1 MEFILASSSPRRKQ
15 LLSTIIS
22 NFDIIPSD
30 IDENN
35 LKKLEP
41 NPQKLA
47 EKLSYEK
54 AYSIF
59 TDKYKENNEYTVI
72 GSDTLV
78 SFGNIILGKPKDRD
92 DAIRILK
99 LLQGNSHDIYTGTT
113 VIIKKEHS
121 IIFETRVNKST
132 VYFKNMSYYDICSYV
147 DTKEPMDKAGA
158 YAVQGIGKVYLKG
171 YDGDYNSIVG
181 LDTHMIKSIFEKYN
195 LMEFSYV

>member
-30 IDENN
+30 IDENK

-59 TDKYKENNEYTVI
+59 IDKYKENNEYTVI
-72 GSDTLV
+72 GSDTLI

-195 LMEFSYV
+195 LI

>member
-15 LLSTIIS
+15 LLLTIIS

-195 LMEFSYV
+195 LI

>member
-30 IDENN
+30 IDENK

-59 TDKYKENNEYTVI
+59 IDKYKENNEYTVI

-181 LDTHMIKSIFEKYN
+181 LDTHMIKSIFEKYD
-195 LMEFSYV
+195 LI

>member
-30 IDENN
+30 IDENK
-35 LKKLEP
+35 LKKIES

-59 TDKYKENNEYTVI
+59 IDKYKENNEYTVI

-92 DAIRILK
+92 NAIRMLK

-113 VIIKKEHS
+113 IIIKKEHS
-121 IIFETRVNKST
+121 VIFETRVNKST

-195 LMEFSYV
+195 LI

>member
-30 IDENN
+30 IDENK

-59 TDKYKENNEYTVI
+59 IDKYKENNEYTVI

-171 YDGDYNSIVG
+171 YDGDYNSIIG

-195 LMEFSYV
+195 LI

>member
-181 LDTHMIKSIFEKYN
+181 LDTHMIKLSLIHI
-195 LMEFSYV
+195 

>member
-30 IDENN
+30 IDENK
-35 LKKLEP
+35 LKKLEL

-59 TDKYKENNEYTVI
+59 IDKYKENNEYTVI

-171 YDGDYNSIVG
+171 YDGNYKSIVG
-181 LDTHMIKSIFEKYN
+181 LDTNMIKSIYEKYN
-195 LMEFSYV
+195 LI

>member
-30 IDENN
+30 IDENK

-99 LLQGNSHDIYTGTT
+99 LLQGNSNDIYTGTT

-195 LMEFSYV
+195 LI

>member
-15 LLSTIIS
+15 LLSTIVS

-30 IDENN
+30 VDENKI
-35 LKKLEP
+35 KKMEKDP
-41 NPQKLA
+41 EKSAQ
-47 EKLSYEK
+47 KLSYEK

-59 TDKYKENNEYTVI
+59 LDKYKEDNEYTVI

-78 SFGNIILGKPKDRD
+78 SFGNIILGKPKDKE
-92 DAIRILK
+92 DAIRMLK
-99 LLQGNSHDIYTGTT
+99 LLQGNSNDIYTGTT

-132 VYFKNMSYYDICSYV
+132 VYFKNMSYFDICSYV

-195 LMEFSYV
+195 LI

>member
-30 IDENN
+30 IDENK
-35 LKKLEP
+35 LKKLEL

-59 TDKYKENNEYTVI
+59 IDKYKENNEYTVI

-99 LLQGNSHDIYTGTT
+99 LLQEMARKEKMT
-113 VIIKKEHS
+113 VAIITHNGAIAPMADKVIH
-121 IIFETRVNKST
+121 
-132 VYFKNMSYYDICSYV
+132 FKNGTAEKIEINDNPI
-147 DTKEPMDKAGA
+147 
-158 YAVQGIGKVYLKG
+158 
-171 YDGDYNSIVG
+171 SI
-181 LDTHMIKSIFEKYN
+181 DEIEW
-195 LMEFSYV
+195 

>member
-30 IDENN
+30 IDENK

-121 IIFETRVNKST
+121 IIFEKRVNKST

-195 LMEFSYV
+195 LI

>member
-30 IDENN
+30 IDENK

-47 EKLSYEK
+47 KKLSYEK

-78 SFGNIILGKPKDRD
+78 SFGNIILGKPNDRD

-195 LMEFSYV
+195 LI

>member
-147 DTKEPMDKAGA
+147 DTKEPMDKSGA

-195 LMEFSYV
+195 LI

>member
-22 NFDIIPSD
+22 NFDIISSD
-30 IDENN
+30 IDENE

-59 TDKYKENNEYTVI
+59 IDKYKENNEYTVI

-195 LMEFSYV
+195 LI

>member
-171 YDGDYNSIVG
+171 SDGDYNSIVG

-195 LMEFSYV
+195 LI

>member
-1 MEFILASSSPRRKQ
+1 MLIRFR
-15 LLSTIIS
+15 TS
-22 NFDIIPSD
+22 NFLSFDQEQELSMIAGNTKKKENHL

-195 LMEFSYV
+195 LI

>member
-1 MEFILASSSPRRKQ
+1 MDFILASSSPRRKQ

-30 IDENN
+30 IDENE

-72 GSDTLV
+72 SSDTLV

-195 LMEFSYV
+195 LI

>member
-41 NPQKLA
+41 NSQKLA

-195 LMEFSYV
+195 LI

>member
-30 IDENN
+30 IDENK
-35 LKKLEP
+35 LKKFEP

-59 TDKYKENNEYTVI
+59 IDKYKENNEYTVI

-132 VYFKNMSYYDICSYV
+132 VYFKNMSCYDICSYV

-195 LMEFSYV
+195 LI

>member
-30 IDENN
+30 IDENK

-113 VIIKKEHS
+113 VLIKKEHS

-195 LMEFSYV
+195 LI

>member
-30 IDENN
+30 IDENK
-35 LKKLEP
+35 LKKLEL

-59 TDKYKENNEYTVI
+59 IDKYKENNEYTVI

-92 DAIRILK
+92 EAIRILK

-195 LMEFSYV
+195 LI

>member
-1 MEFILASSSPRRKQ
+1 MEFILVSSSPRRKQ

-30 IDENN
+30 IDENK
-35 LKKLEP
+35 LKKLEL

-59 TDKYKENNEYTVI
+59 IDKYKENNEYTVI

-195 LMEFSYV
+195 LI

>member
-30 IDENN
+30 IDENK

-41 NPQKLA
+41 NPRKLA

-59 TDKYKENNEYTVI
+59 IDKYKENNEYTVI

-195 LMEFSYV
+195 LI

>member
-35 LKKLEP
+35 LKKIET

-47 EKLSYEK
+47 EKLSYKK

-59 TDKYKENNEYTVI
+59 TNKYKEDNEYTVI

-78 SFGNIILGKPKDRD
+78 SFGNIILGKQKDRD

-181 LDTHMIKSIFEKYN
+181 LDTHMIKSIFKKYN
-195 LMEFSYV
+195 LI

>member
-30 IDENN
+30 IDENK
-35 LKKLEP
+35 LKKIET

-195 LMEFSYV
+195 LI

>member
-147 DTKEPMDKAGA
+147 NTKEPMDKAGA

-195 LMEFSYV
+195 LI

>member
-30 IDENN
+30 IDENK
-35 LKKLEP
+35 LKKLEL

-59 TDKYKENNEYTVI
+59 IDKYKENNEYTVI

-171 YDGDYNSIVG
+171 YDGDYNSIVV

-195 LMEFSYV
+195 LI

>member
-30 IDENN
+30 IDENE
-35 LKKLEP
+35 LKKLEL

-59 TDKYKENNEYTVI
+59 IDKYKENNEYTVI

-195 LMEFSYV
+195 LI

>member
-30 IDENN
+30 IDENK
-35 LKKLEP
+35 LKKLEL

-59 TDKYKENNEYTVI
+59 IDKYKENNEYTVI

-147 DTKEPMDKAGA
+147 DIKEPMDKSGA

-195 LMEFSYV
+195 LI

>member
-147 DTKEPMDKAGA
+147 DTKEPIDKAGA
-158 YAVQGIGKVYLKG
+158 YAVKGIGKVYLKG

-195 LMEFSYV
+195 LI

>member
-30 IDENN
+30 IDENK
-35 LKKLEP
+35 LKKIES

-59 TDKYKENNEYTVI
+59 NNKYKENNEYTVI

-195 LMEFSYV
+195 LI

>member
-171 YDGDYNSIVG
+171 YDDDYNSIVG

-195 LMEFSYV
+195 LI

>member
-30 IDENN
+30 IDENK
-35 LKKLEP
+35 LKKLEL

-59 TDKYKENNEYTVI
+59 IDKYKENNEYTVI

-78 SFGNIILGKPKDRD
+78 SFGNFILGKPKDRD

-195 LMEFSYV
+195 LI

>member
-30 IDENN
+30 IDENT

-195 LMEFSYV
+195 LI

>member
-30 IDENN
+30 IDENE

-59 TDKYKENNEYTVI
+59 IDKYKENNEYTVI

-181 LDTHMIKSIFEKYN
+181 LDTHMIKAIFEKYN
-195 LMEFSYV
+195 LI

>member
-30 IDENN
+30 IDENK
-35 LKKLEP
+35 LKELEP

-181 LDTHMIKSIFEKYN
+181 LDTHMIKTIFEKYN
-195 LMEFSYV
+195 LI

>member
-30 IDENN
+30 IDENK
-35 LKKLEP
+35 LKELEP

-158 YAVQGIGKVYLKG
+158 YAVQGIGKVYLQG

-195 LMEFSYV
+195 LI

>member
-30 IDENN
+30 IDENK
-35 LKKLEP
+35 LKKLEL

-195 LMEFSYV
+195 LI